1 MRLSYDYTLFYMPLL
16 IIALW
21 DRSNDAGGGQ
31 VVLVLSLLWWLPFG
45 PLGYDWAL
53 ARVVLKLFAFYTI
66 TLVLIRRL
74 NSPTVLGPSE
84 AAQVGKVQYGAELNR
99 SRGEKQESI
108 GWQKQQIG

>member
-1 MRLSYDYTLFYMPLL
+1 MPLL